1 MVFDKSDLPTT
12 DIHESAIRMFE
23 FPAQTN
29 IPLSKTENNCFQSH
43 LFFITLY
50 QNNARKIQNKA
61 VAACCS
67 SSVKNFTYYLAFGI
81 FPFRKFP

>member
-61 VAACCS
+61 VAACLLVFCQKKFLGS
-67 SSVKNFTYYLAFGI
+67 FLLENFL
-81 FPFRKFP
+81 